1 MTWGLRKGKLIE
13 VWIVVHLKQVTVHK
27 YTKQEISFFLQGI
40 SYLLQWNHKI
50 NIENNLAVRLCVHE
64 KIDAI

>member
-13 VWIVVHLKQVTVHK
+13 VWIVVHLKQETVHK
-27 YTKQEISFFLQGI
+27 YTKQEI

-50 NIENNLAVRLCVHE
+50 NIENNLAVRLCVHKE
-64 KIDAI
+64 IDAI

>member
-1 MTWGLRKGKLIE
+1 MSWGLRKGKLIE

-27 YTKQEISFFLQGI
+27 FTKQGI

-50 NIENNLAVRLCVHE
+50 NIKSNLAVRLCVHKE
-64 KIDAI
+64 IDAI